1 MFLNHDRNDFFGF
14 ILLAAVKCSEC
25 YSSPW
30 SDKMMADY
38 FYGQERDRERERE
51 RERRCVERE
60 KERLKGVEKEN
71 ERERERK

>member
-1 MFLNHDRNDFFGF
+1 MFLNHDRNEVFGF

-30 SDKMMADY
+30 SDKNDCRLLLWT
-38 FYGQERDRERERE
+38 GERQRERE